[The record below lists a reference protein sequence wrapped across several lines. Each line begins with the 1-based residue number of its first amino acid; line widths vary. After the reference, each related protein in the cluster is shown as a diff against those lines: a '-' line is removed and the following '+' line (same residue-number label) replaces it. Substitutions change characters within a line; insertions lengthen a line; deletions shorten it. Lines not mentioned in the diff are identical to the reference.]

1 MKEKLEAKLVD
12 MWISTRNKKKNFS
25 FCWGK
30 LFHKAGIFF
39 IRFSSFSFLQSFN
52 IEATTKMNF
61 TLGNHCA
68 KNFHFASF
76 IWEWKELLWDQGKF
90 PSWEMKFV
98 PNFSLSF
105 SMEIVKENFSW
116 NYFSDIVCLS
126 FVYCGTIEMTG
137 GVGKYWG
144 KVGRKDFNGAS
155 NKCSG
160 SS

>member
-68 KNFHFASF
+68 KNFHSAFLYENEQSYF
-76 IWEWKELLWDQGKF
+76 GI
-90 PSWEMKFV
+90 
-98 PNFSLSF
+98 
-105 SMEIVKENFSW
+105 KENFPLGKW
-116 NYFSDIVCLS
+116 NLFPTFLCHSPWKLSRKTFRETIFLTSFVCLLCIVELLRWRAGLGS
-126 FVYCGTIEMTG
+126 TG
-137 GVGKYWG
+137 VKW
-144 KVGRKDFNGAS
+144 GRKDFNGAS